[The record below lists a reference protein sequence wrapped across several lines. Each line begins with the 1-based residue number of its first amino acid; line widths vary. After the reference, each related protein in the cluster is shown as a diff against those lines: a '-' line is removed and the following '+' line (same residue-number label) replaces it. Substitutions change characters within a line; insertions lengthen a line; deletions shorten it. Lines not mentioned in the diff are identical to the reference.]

1 MVAVVRF
8 GSAWFKMF
16 FFVRFSR
23 LEQGLVR
30 FNRFG
35 MCLLWLAWSKSGLH
49 GSAGLNK
56 VW

>member
-1 MVAVVRF
+1 MVWHGLYRF
-8 GSAWFKMF
+8 GMAWNGLKW

-23 LEQGLVR
+23 LEQGLIGLVC
-30 FNRFG
+30 F
-35 MCLLWLAWSKSGLH
+35 CYDLAWSKSGLH